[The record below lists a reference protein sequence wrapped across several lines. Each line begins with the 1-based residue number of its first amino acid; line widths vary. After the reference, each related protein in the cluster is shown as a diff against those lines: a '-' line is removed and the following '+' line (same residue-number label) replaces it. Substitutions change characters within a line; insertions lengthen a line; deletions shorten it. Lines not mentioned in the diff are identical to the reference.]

1 MTRLAIVGSREFTD
15 YERFCLVVD
24 GYHAFEASEIVSGGA
39 RGTDTMAER
48 YAFERNIPIKVH
60 VAEWNVHGKSAGPIR
75 NQKIVDDADEM
86 IAFVNKHSIGTFD
99 SIRRATKKGIPV
111 VMETIEE

>member
-1 MTRLAIVGSREFTD
+1 MIVAIVGSREFTD
-15 YERFCLVVD
+15 YARFCAFVD
-24 GYHAFEASEIVSGGA
+24 GLELQIDGIVSGGA
-39 RGTDTMAER
+39 RGTDTLAER
-48 YAFERNIPIKVH
+48 YALERNIPITVH
-60 VAEWNVHGKSAGPIR
+60 VAEWDKHGKAAGMMR

-111 VMETIEE
+111 VMERIDA